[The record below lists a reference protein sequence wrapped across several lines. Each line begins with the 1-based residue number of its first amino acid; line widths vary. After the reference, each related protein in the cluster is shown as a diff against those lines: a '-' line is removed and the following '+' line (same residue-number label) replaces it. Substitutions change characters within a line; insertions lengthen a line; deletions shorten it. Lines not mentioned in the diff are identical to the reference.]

1 MLLLLPF
8 IQDFI
13 YNASMKQEVVNRKSG
28 YPIELTEMQRRFC
41 EYLVMNEGRTTAK
54 DAAIH
59 AGYSPKNASQEAY
72 GLQQNPHIQMYLTK
86 RMNEVNKSFVVNR
99 HNYLKRQINL
109 SKMVEDGH
117 PHAAKA
123 APFESHIA
131 KAMGIFIDRKEIHTR
146 DLTAEDKLQRKEEL
160 LTKMRRMK
168 KVNNLI
174 EKQTKTTSEESQD
187 ELEPISTPITSPMS
201 DE

>member
-1 MLLLLPF
+1 M
-8 IQDFI
+8 
-13 YNASMKQEVVNRKSG
+13 YKASMKQPAIKKKIG

-41 EYLVMNEGRTTAK
+41 EYLVTNEGRTTAK

-72 GLQQNPHIQMYLTK
+72 GLQQNPQIQMYLTK

-131 KAMGIFIDRKEIHTR
+131 KAMGLFVDRKEIYTR
-146 DLTAEDKLQRKEEL
+146 DLTAEDKILRKEEL
-160 LTKMRRMK
+160 LNKMNRMK

-174 EKQTKTTSEESQD
+174 EEQTKTTSEESQD
-187 ELEPISTPITSPMS
+187 ELEPISTPLTSPMS

>member
-1 MLLLLPF
+1 M
-8 IQDFI
+8 
-13 YNASMKQEVVNRKSG
+13 YNARMKQEVAKKKAR
-28 YPIELTEMQRRFC
+28 YPTELTEMQRRFC
-41 EYLVMNEGRTTAK
+41 EYLVMNEGRTTGK

-59 AGYSPKNASQEAY
+59 AGYSPKSAAQEASN
-72 GLQQNPHIQMYLTK
+72 LQQEPKIQMYLTK
-86 RMNEVNKSFVVNR
+86 RMNEVNKSFAVNR

-131 KAMGIFIDRKEIHTR
+131 KAMGLFIDRKEIYTR

-160 LTKMRRMK
+160 VAKMRKMK
-168 KVNNLI
+168 RVNNLL
-174 EKQTKTTSEESQD
+174 EKTKAKA
-187 ELEPISTPITSPMS
+187 
-201 DE
+201 

>member
-1 MLLLLPF
+1 
-8 IQDFI
+8 
-13 YNASMKQEVVNRKSG
+13 MKQEVIKKKAR

-41 EYLVMNEGRTTAK
+41 EYLVMHEGRTTAK
-54 DAAIH
+54 DAAIA

-72 GLQQNPHIQMYLTK
+72 GLQQNHDIQMYLTK

-131 KAMGIFIDRKEIHTR
+131 KTMGLFVDRKEIYTR
-146 DLTAEDKLQRKEEL
+146 DLTAEDKIKRKEEL
-160 LTKMRRMK
+160 VAKMNRMK
-168 KVNNLI
+168 RVNNLI
-174 EKQTKTTSEESQD
+174 EKTTD
-187 ELEPISTPITSPMS
+187 PT
-201 DE
+201 

>member
-1 MLLLLPF
+1 
-8 IQDFI
+8 
-13 YNASMKQEVVNRKSG
+13 MKQEVAKKKSR

-41 EYLVMNEGRTTAK
+41 EYLVMNEGRTTGK

-59 AGYSPKNASQEAY
+59 AGYSPKSAAQEASN
-72 GLQQNPHIQMYLTK
+72 LQQEPKIQMYLTK

-131 KAMGIFIDRKEIHTR
+131 KAMGIFIDRKEVYTR
-146 DLTAEDKLQRKEEL
+146 DLTAEDKLERKEEL
-160 LTKMRRMK
+160 MAKMRKMK
-168 KVNNLI
+168 RVNKLI
-174 EKQTKTTSEESQD
+174 EKATVSQKSQD
-187 ELEPISTPITSPMS
+187 ELEPITSPMS

>member
-1 MLLLLPF
+1 M
-8 IQDFI
+8 
-13 YNASMKQEVVNRKSG
+13 YNASMKQAVTKKKSR
-28 YPIELTEMQRRFC
+28 YPTELTEMQRRFC

-86 RMNEVNKSFVVNR
+86 RMNEVNKAFVINR
-99 HNYLKRQINL
+99 HNYVKRQIKL
-109 SKMVEDGH
+109 SGMVEEGH

-131 KAMGIFIDRKEIHTR
+131 KAMGIFIDRKEIYTR
-146 DLTAEDKLQRKEEL
+146 DLTAEDKIERKEEL
-160 LTKMRRMK
+160 LAKMK
-168 KVNNLI
+168 KMKRVNNLI
-174 EKQTKTTSEESQD
+174 EQTKD
-187 ELEPISTPITSPMS
+187 KV
-201 DE
+201 